1 MNKLTLSIIAIIS
14 SSAIAA
20 DFPIY
25 VSTKKDEEMV
35 AKLFE
40 TTRRVNISTKFG
52 MWKQDMLRHITLECA
67 NQTKVI
73 NVKKNMVLP
82 NEVYSPVLKQED
94 MEFLN
99 YTNIKVGSYI
109 SLDKKFCET
118 LSLKSSEELFK
129 QCYVANIPSGEYINP
144 NTGYPRDYLIVN
156 SNFKDGVKVDVGVY
170 CNAIEGKPETKQFFA
185 TKGLATWVNQPRYQ
199 KVQFN
204 GWTENLMLGSVK
216 IEVDGIKEPYTF
228 TTIFK

>member
-25 VSTKKDEEMV
+25 VSTKKDEENV

-40 TTRRVNISTKFG
+40 TTRRIDISTKFG
-52 MWKQDMLRHITLECA
+52 MWKQDMMRHITLECA
-67 NQTKVI
+67 NSTKVI
-73 NVKKNMVLP
+73 NTKKNMLLP
-82 NEVYSPVLKQED
+82 NEIYSPVLRQED
-94 MEFLN
+94 IDFLN
-99 YTNIKVGSYI
+99 YTNIKVGTYK
-109 SLDKKFCET
+109 SLDKKYCEVIA
-118 LSLKSSEELFK
+118 KKPANDLFK
-129 QCYVANIPSGEYINP
+129 ECYVANIPSGEYINP